1 MGHGMQH
8 YERTTPAN
16 PNLQVRAEE
25 EGHDHGALYADV
37 VVRRQGERQ
46 ITPGQTPDMFRDIG
60 VSADTTGSDSI
71 YAAIVSTGPG
81 AKSTV
86 HHHRECET
94 AIYILEGQA
103 RFRYGED
110 LSKSVEASAGDFVYI
125 PAHAVH
131 TEDNLS
137 DTEPLRVLIS
147 RNCPGSVVVI
157 MES

>member
-1 MGHGMQH
+1 MQH
-8 YERTTPAN
+8 YEHVTPAK
-16 PNLQVRAEE
+16 PNLQVRVDE

-37 VVRRQGERQ
+37 VVNRQEDRQ

-60 VSADTTGSDSI
+60 VSAETTGSDSI

-81 AKSTV
+81 AQSTV

-94 AIYILEGQA
+94 AIYILEGHA
-103 RFRYGED
+103 RFRYGEG
-110 LSKSVEASAGDFVYI
+110 LATSVDAGPGDFVYI

-137 DTEPLRVLIS
+137 ETEPLRVLIA

-157 MES
+157 MDGE

>member
-1 MGHGMQH
+1 
-8 YERTTPAN
+8 
-16 PNLQVRAEE
+16 
-25 EGHDHGALYADV
+25 
-37 VVRRQGERQ
+37 
-46 ITPGQTPDMFRDIG
+46 MFRDIG
-60 VSADTTGSDSI
+60 VSADTTGSDGI

-81 AKSTV
+81 AQSTV

-103 RFRYGED
+103 RFRYGEG

-125 PAHAVH
+125 PAHAIH

-137 DTEPLRVLIS
+137 DTEPLRVLIA

-157 MES
+157 MDDA

>member
-1 MGHGMQH
+1 MDY
-8 YERTTPAN
+8 YERVTPSN
-16 PNLQVRAEE
+16 PNLQVRAEDD
-25 EGHDHGALYADV
+25 GHDHGALYADV
-37 VVRRQGERQ
+37 VVRRQDERQ
-46 ITPGQTPDMFRDIG
+46 TTPGQTPDMFRDIG
-60 VSADTTGSDSI
+60 VSAETTGSGGI

-94 AIYILEGQA
+94 AIYILEGSA
-103 RFRYGED
+103 RFRFGEG
-110 LSKSVEASAGDFVYI
+110 LSKSVEAGVGDFVYI

-137 DTEPLRVLIS
+137 DSEPLRVLIS

-157 MES
+157 MDE

>member
-1 MGHGMQH
+1 MTAW
-8 YERTTPAN
+8 ERVTPEQ
-16 PNLQVRAEE
+16 PNLQVRAVD
-25 EGHDHGALYADV
+25 EGHDHGALHADV

-46 ITPGQTPDMFRDIG
+46 LTPGQTPNMFRDIG
-60 VSADTTGSDSI
+60 VSAETTGSRGI

-81 AKSTV
+81 ARSTV

-94 AIYILEGQA
+94 AIYILEGRA
-103 RFRYGED
+103 RFRYGVD
-110 LSKSVEASAGDFVYI
+110 LSQSVDAAIGDFVYI

-157 MES
+157 MDDA